1 MSITPK
7 FYNHL
12 LYTEEIKAYI
22 RKAVYAYFNNT
33 YFKFSEFYDL
43 RYDIYTKFIYDILD
57 YLNITKDQ
65 PYVDIVYQY
74 CMLYLIDH
82 ITSEPPDIPIN
93 FKQTVSY
100 NNFNAVID
108 QNKFNI
114 SNFPNGFVIMPSLVP
129 LPIMKRITTMFGHLL
144 DNGEGMIKFSL
155 TDKDEMFGDRAPE
168 VLRCINNSIVEN
180 LYQNFIS
187 SFEKSKVTII
197 RYYTMNMKKM
207 LSSDVT
213 ELLILFEVPVN
224 VSIKELNLNVMLAEG
239 SFLIL
244 NGEALSYNVMIENM
258 DKVPAKI
265 FVFS

>member
-1 MSITPK
+1 MSIKPT

-12 LYTEEIKAYI
+12 LYTEELKSYI
-22 RKAVYAYFNNT
+22 RRAVYSFFSNT

-43 RYDIYTKFIYDILD
+43 RYDIYKKYIYDILD
-57 YLNITKDQ
+57 YLSITQDQ
-65 PYVDIVYQY
+65 LYVDIVFQY
-74 CMLYLIDH
+74 CMIYLIDH
-82 ITSEPPDIPIN
+82 ITSEPPEIPIN
-93 FKQTVSY
+93 FNQTVSY
-100 NNFNAVID
+100 KNFDASID
-108 QNKFNI
+108 MNKFNV

-129 LPIMKRITTMFGHLL
+129 LAIMKRITTMFGYLL

-155 TDKDEMFGDRAPE
+155 TDKDETFGDKAPE
-168 VLRCINNSIVEN
+168 ILRCINNSIVDN

-187 SFEKSKVTII
+187 SFEKTKVNII
-197 RYYTMNMKKM
+197 RYYTINMKKM
-207 LSSDVT
+207 MSSEVE
-213 ELLILFEVPVN
+213 ELLVLFEVPVK
-224 VSIKELNLNVMLAEG
+224 VSIKELNLSVILAEG